1 MKLGTQALGAIMM
14 ALQKSILEQ
23 SDIVPVL
30 LDMNFQVDPEDMS
43 QSQLFV
49 TNPPTFLVDN
59 ELAESLSLT
68 ESE

>member
-1 MKLGTQALGAIMM
+1 MM

>member
-1 MKLGTQALGAIMM
+1 MKLGTQALGAIMI

-30 LDMNFQVDPEDMS
+30 LDMNFQVDPDDMS

>member
-30 LDMNFQVDPEDMS
+30 LDMNFQVDPDDMS

>member
-1 MKLGTQALGAIMM
+1 MKLGTQALGAIMI

>member
-30 LDMNFQVDPEDMS
+30 LDMNFQVDPEDTS